1 MQVAFSR
8 NKDLRS
14 VTQMIFATNFAAIHT
29 SSNVSLLSHGPSCLE
44 LSLTHL
50 FLKKSMTHFLYDI
63 AAHPE
68 CVPILRQEIEEVVR
82 EQGWTKDAMGK
93 LWKLDSFMRESQR
106 CNGMSEG
113 KGIVT
118 ISTTLASTD
127 YDIDLVS
134 VMRKTVKGVTFSNG
148 QYVPPGVVMVVP
160 ARDIHLDGAFYE
172 NPDTFDPF
180 RFSRVRDLDGK
191 GSNEQFASTSTN
203 YVPFGLGKH
212 AWYV

>member
-1 MQVAFSR
+1 
-8 NKDLRS
+8 
-14 VTQMIFATNFAAIHT
+14 
-29 SSNVSLLSHGPSCLE
+29 
-44 LSLTHL
+44 
-50 FLKKSMTHFLYDI
+50 
-63 AAHPE
+63 
-68 CVPILRQEIEEVVR
+68 
-82 EQGWTKDAMGK
+82 
-93 LWKLDSFMRESQR
+93 
-106 CNGMSEG
+106 MSEG

-134 VMRKTVKGVTFSNG
+134 VMRKTLKGVTFSNG

-180 RFSRVRDLDGK
+180 RFSRARDLNGK
-191 GSNEQFASTSTN
+191 GSNEQFASTSIN